1 MLFCC
6 IDAGS
11 PEFNSA
17 LFKYSTTLSQL
28 LIVLDMNNVT
38 LLMLSSDVGFFFASG
53 SQHHAGLLGICFPQ

>member
-11 PEFNSA
+11 HKFCSA

-38 LLMLSSDVGFFFASG
+38 LLMLSSDVFFFFASG